1 MELRR
6 LQASDL
12 FSMVKILNGIG
23 LKNVKDAINQEDI
36 NEARKKAKEAT
47 EKGLDITDIAGEVG
61 TSIIMSVFGVVMEN
75 LPNVEKDLYN
85 FMGSVANMKPSEVA
99 KMDIADFMNL
109 IIEIVKKEEFADF
122 FKQASKLIK

>member
-36 NEARKKAKEAT
+36 AEARKKAQYAT
-47 EKGLDITDIAGEVG
+47 ENGLDVADIASEVG
-61 TSIIMSVFGVVMEN
+61 TNIIMSVLGVVLEH

-85 FMGSVANMKPSEVA
+85 FLGSVANIKASEVA
-99 KMDIADFMNL
+99 KMEIADFMTL
-109 IIEIVKKEEFADF
+109 IVEIVKKEEFADF